1 MAIRYFGGNHWVG
14 TASERSNVNTSNIA
28 DVIGITFLES
38 DTDDLYTWDGDS
50 WNIMAGDT
58 VAQTLTNK
66 TINASNN
73 TLSNIANGSLANSSI
88 TVSDGSN
95 TSPVALGGTLTL
107 AGTTNEIEV
116 VENAGTV
123 TIGLP
128 NNVTITGNLIVNGT
142 TYTINSTTT
151 TVDDPVLTLGGD
163 TAPGS
168 DDNKDRGIEFRYHD
182 GSSARI
188 GFFGWDDSAST
199 FTALHTA
206 TNSSEVFSGT
216 AANAVFGNITGT
228 ISSASAAQT
237 NITSVGTLSALA
249 VSGTTTVGGANVVT
263 VSDTQTLTN
272 KTLTAPKI
280 ANAGFVADANG
291 NEQIVFNTTGSAVNE
306 IAITNAATGDAP
318 LLAASGET
326 NIGLKISG
334 KGTGGIILTN
344 STANGAFLEFDTK
357 ASPADPTAEVA
368 RLYLKQVDANNNA
381 LAVKIQKAGAIQEV
395 EITSPKAVCAVCGGR
410 DGASDPTYDF
420 SRGVMILDLW
430 CGHSFEVPMQWS
442 EINVN
447 S

>member
-1 MAIRYFGGNHWVG
+1 M
-14 TASERSNVNTSNIA
+14 
-28 DVIGITFLES
+28 
-38 DTDDLYTWDGDS
+38 
-50 WNIMAGDT
+50 
-58 VAQTLTNK
+58 
-66 TINASNN
+66 
-73 TLSNIANGSLANSSI
+73 
-88 TVSDGSN
+88 
-95 TSPVALGGTLTL
+95 
-107 AGTTNEIEV
+107 
-116 VENAGTV
+116 
-123 TIGLP
+123 P
-128 NNVTITGNLIVNGT
+128 NNVTIGGNLIVNGT
-142 TYTINSTTT
+142 TTTVNSTVT

-163 TAPGS
+163 SAPGS
-168 DDNKDRGIEFRYHD
+168 DDNKDRGIEFRYYD
-182 GSSARI
+182 SAARV
-188 GFFGWDDSAST
+188 GFFGYDDSAGV
-199 FTALHTA
+199 FTGFTTA

-216 AANAVFGNITGT
+216 VMNATFGNIAGT
-228 ISSASAAQT
+228 LTTAAQT

-291 NEQIVFNTTGSAVNE
+291 NEQIIFNTTGSAVNE
-306 IAITNAATGDAP
+306 IAITNAATGDSP

-334 KGTGGIILTN
+334 KGTGGVTLTN

-357 ASPADPTAEVA
+357 ATPADPAAEAA
-368 RLYLKQVDANNNA
+368 RLYLKQVDSNNNA
-381 LAVKIQKAGAIQEV
+381 LAVKIQKGGSIVEV

-420 SRGVMILDLW
+420 SKGVMILDLW

-442 EINVN
+442 HANGN